1 MAYSDND
8 LLRVTSGYKDFI
20 TCKAQV
26 FNLVHIAD
34 IDNINYVTGCE
45 GKVKE
50 LIEYLDVEKT
60 KLITRTVFKYTDA
73 LYPKTPT
80 EKLVYNI

>member
-8 LLRVTSGYKDFI
+8 LLRVTAGYKDFM

-26 FNLVHIAD
+26 FNLVQPAD

-50 LIEYLDVEKT
+50 LIEYLDIQKT

>member
-1 MAYSDND
+1 MAFADND
-8 LLRVTSGYKDFI
+8 IIRATSGQKDFM

-26 FNLVHIAD
+26 FNLVQPAD

-50 LIEYLDVEKT
+50 LIEYLDIQKT
-60 KLITRTVFKYTDA
+60 KLISRTVFKYTDA